1 MLPLLI
7 FGALAALIGGV
18 VLLANW
24 NAVVSWFRD
33 FLPKVRKALKKI
45 KDLTDYYAKVLADKV
60 IENGE
65 HLVRFIHRMV
75 YKKDG
80 QLVEKTTTRMC
91 PESDVPDW
99 VMEKVNKRRG
109 FVDWL
114 LNRNKQKDITEDIEN
129 RLQLEV

>member
-18 VLLANW
+18 LILANW

-33 FLPKVRKALKKI
+33 FLPKVKQALQKTKDVVGYRAKI
-45 KDLTDYYAKVLADKV
+45 LADKV

-65 HLVRFIHRMV
+65 RLVRFVHRMA

-80 QLVEKTTTRMC
+80 QLQEKTTIRMC

-109 FVDWL
+109 VVDWI
-114 LNRNKQKDITEDIEN
+114 LNRNKQKDITKDIEN
-129 RLQLEV
+129 QLQLEV

>member
-18 VLLANW
+18 LILANW

-33 FLPKVRKALKKI
+33 FLPKVKQALKKT
-45 KDLTDYYAKVLADKV
+45 KDLVGYHAKILADKV

-65 HLVRFIHRMV
+65 TLVRFVHRMT

-80 QLVEKTTTRMC
+80 QVCEKTTTRMC
-91 PESDVPDW
+91 PESSVPDW
-99 VMEKVNKRRG
+99 VMEKVNKRRSV
-109 FVDWL
+109 VDWL
-114 LNRNKQKDITEDIEN
+114 LNRNKQKDITKDIEN
-129 RLQLEV
+129 QLQLEV